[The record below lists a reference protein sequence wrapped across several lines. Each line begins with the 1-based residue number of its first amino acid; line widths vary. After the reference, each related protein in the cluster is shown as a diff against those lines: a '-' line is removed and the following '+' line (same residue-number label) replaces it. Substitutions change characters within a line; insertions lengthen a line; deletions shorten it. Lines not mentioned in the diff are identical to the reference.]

1 VRSTPFPAL
10 AGLAAPAVRVSPVVY
25 SEIPPSTPESPAG
38 VQTLAAAVERLLATV
53 RDRRPEEFAGLMDEG
68 RQRTRPERP
77 G

>member
-1 VRSTPFPAL
+1 VRSTTFPAL
-10 AGLAAPAVRVSPVVY
+10 AGRAATAGRERPVVY
-25 SEIPPSTPESPAG
+25 YSIQADNPAATAA
-38 VQTLAAAVERLLATV
+38 VETLAAAVERLLATV

>member
-1 VRSTPFPAL
+1 VR
-10 AGLAAPAVRVSPVVY
+10 
-25 SEIPPSTPESPAG
+25 ESPAVYTETPAETPQSPAA
-38 VQTLAAAVERLLATV
+38 VQKLAAAVERLLATV